1 MTCGAGPRFS
11 GGIETLIDGRQIVD
25 NRLQLHLIAM
35 HQAAEPTARKDSN
48 PVEAARK
55 FEAYLAQTMLREMRK
70 TVPEGGLFSGPAM
83 DTFVDMFDQAV
94 GERIAEGGRLGL
106 AHQLTRAM
114 GQDAAPGG
122 AIPGLPPLSGGR
134 GRLLPLGLPEVGH
147 PEMPHS
153 HGVKR
158 GSWPVAGAVSSHFG
172 GRSDPFTGEHRH
184 HSGLDIAAPSGTPI
198 RAVEGGEVIVAGR
211 RKGYG
216 NVVMV
221 RHDDGTT
228 GLYAHCRDLGV
239 TTGDRVQAGES
250 IATVGSTGRATG
262 PHLHFELRAD
272 GKAVD
277 PEAVYKWQ

>member
-1 MTCGAGPRFS
+1 MS
-11 GGIETLIDGRQIVD
+11 GDGMLTNGLQFQAQMARQK
-25 NRLQLHLIAM
+25 
-35 HQAAEPTARKDSN
+35 AAEPNAQKGSN

-70 TVPEGGLFSGPAM
+70 TIPDGGFFSGPAM

-106 AHQLTRAM
+106 AHQLTQAL
-114 GQDAAPGG
+114 GGDIASGALPGL
-122 AIPGLPPLSGGR
+122 PGLPPVHGGR
-134 GRLLPLGLPEVGH
+134 GRLLPLGLPEFSG
-147 PEMPHS
+147 PEMPEHG
-153 HGVKR
+153 GVKR
-158 GSWPVAGAVSSHFG
+158 GQWPVAGAVSSHFG

-184 HSGLDIAAPSGTPI
+184 HAGLDIAAPSGTPI
-198 RAVEGGEVIVAGR
+198 TAVESGEVIVAGR

-239 TTGDRVQAGES
+239 EMGARVEAGQS

-277 PEAVYKWQ
+277 PEAFYRWQ

>member
-1 MTCGAGPRFS
+1 MFTS
-11 GGIETLIDGRQIVD
+11 G
-25 NRLQLHLIAM
+25 LQFQAQMAM
-35 HQAAEPTARKDSN
+35 QHSAEPTARDGSN

-55 FEAYLAQTMLREMRK
+55 FEAYLAQIMLREMRK

-106 AHQLTRAM
+106 SQQLSRAM
-114 GQDAAPGG
+114 GHEAGPGG
-122 AIPGLPPLSGGR
+122 HLPGLPPISGGR
-134 GRLLPLGLPEVGH
+134 GRLLPLGR
-147 PEMPHS
+147 PEMAPEAPHS
-153 HGVKR
+153 HGIKR
-158 GSWPVAGAVSSHFG
+158 GRWPVSGAVSSHFG

-184 HSGLDIAAPSGTPI
+184 HAGMDIAAPTGTPI
-198 RAVEGGEVIVAGR
+198 MAVEGGEVMLAGH

-228 GLYAHCRDLGV
+228 GLYAHCHDLGV
-239 TTGDRVQAGES
+239 RKGDRVHAGES
-250 IATVGSTGRATG
+250 IATVGATGRATG

-272 GKAVD
+272 GKAVN
-277 PEAVYKWQ
+277 PEAVYQWQ